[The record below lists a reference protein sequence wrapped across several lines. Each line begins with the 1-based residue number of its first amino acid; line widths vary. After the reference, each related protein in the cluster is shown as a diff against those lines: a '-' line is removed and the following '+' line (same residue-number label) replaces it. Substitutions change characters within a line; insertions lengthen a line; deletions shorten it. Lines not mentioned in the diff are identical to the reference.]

1 MKQRLRLL
9 GKLARMVGE
18 DVSWGLQDLWV
29 NTLGG
34 SALTP
39 RPARML
45 IYRAAGIRTRTLG
58 IFNGCTIVGPGPLTI
73 GENSFVNAGC
83 YFEAV
88 GPISIGAETAIG
100 MQAMFVTS
108 AHPIDEHGRLSTEAQ
123 PKPVVV
129 GDGCWIGARAMVLP
143 GVTIGDG
150 VVVAAGAVVARDCA
164 PRGLYAGVPARRI
177 RDLGP
182 AEPRPS

>member
-1 MKQRLRLL
+1 MKQRRRLL
-9 GKLARMVGE
+9 SKLAQMVGE
-18 DVSWGLQDLWV
+18 DVSWGLQHLWV
-29 NTLGG
+29 NSIGG

-39 RPARML
+39 RPVRML
-45 IYRAAGIRTRTLG
+45 VYRAAGIKTQTLG
-58 IFNGCTIVGPGPLTI
+58 IFNGCTIVGSGPLTI
-73 GENSFVNAGC
+73 GEKTFINAGC

-88 GPISIGAETAIG
+88 APISIGADTAIG

-108 AHPIDEHGRLSTEAQ
+108 AHPIDENGRFSTEAQ

-129 GDGCWIGARAMVLP
+129 GNNCWIGARAMVLP

-150 VVVAAGAVVARDCA
+150 VVVAAGAVVARDCE

-182 AEPRPS
+182 AAPSSS